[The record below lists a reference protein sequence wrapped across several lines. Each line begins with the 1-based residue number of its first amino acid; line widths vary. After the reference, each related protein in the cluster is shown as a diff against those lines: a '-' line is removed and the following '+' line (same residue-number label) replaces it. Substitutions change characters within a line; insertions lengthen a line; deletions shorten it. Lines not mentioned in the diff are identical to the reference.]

1 MKFELDRPVTEA
13 TDVAFLEAPGKYHCR
28 VDWIEEEPT
37 KADGSMIDN
46 ALFRV
51 HAIVCDGTTAGQR
64 DKELQLMFF
73 SPKMSNKGGG
83 EMARQKIR
91 NFATAIGCCEEGK
104 SADGAPQMVILFG
117 PEVGAADYD
126 EGDDKIGSLYAC
138 GRQFVCEVEKDR
150 EGRFMQ
156 LRYANVWHV
165 DNPVVKD
172 VPKCKEH
179 LKLLPPA
186 LRKTA
191 KDFAKH
197 DKDKGKGG
205 AAGTAAK
212 SPPTTPTKPAAAAE
226 TVSVDEL

>member
-1 MKFELDRPVTEA
+1 
-13 TDVAFLEAPGKYHCR
+13 
-28 VDWIEEEPT
+28 
-37 KADGSMIDN
+37 
-46 ALFRV
+46 
-51 HAIVCDGTTAGQR
+51 
-64 DKELQLMFF
+64 
-73 SPKMSNKGGG
+73 
-83 EMARQKIR
+83 
-91 NFATAIGCCEEGK
+91 
-104 SADGAPQMVILFG
+104 
-117 PEVGAADYD
+117 
-126 EGDDKIGSLYAC
+126 
-138 GRQFVCEVEKDR
+138 
-150 EGRFMQ
+150 MQ

-197 DKDKGKGG
+197 G